1 MNKETLGIHTSI
13 TNLVKTVNQESIA
26 MHIVVVTHCDRR
38 CDRRCAKANKTHKL
52 FYREKLKVLKATWT
66 INFKQNDQIR
76 E

>member
-1 MNKETLGIHTSI
+1 MNKETLGIHTSSI

-26 MHIVVVTHCDRR
+26 MHIVVVTH